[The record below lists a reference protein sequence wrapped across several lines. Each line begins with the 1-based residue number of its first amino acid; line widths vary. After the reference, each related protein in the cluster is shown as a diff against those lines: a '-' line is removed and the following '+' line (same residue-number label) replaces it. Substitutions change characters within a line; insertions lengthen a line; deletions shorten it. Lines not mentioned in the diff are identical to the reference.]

1 MGHVRFW
8 RSIFSWVPVTPPLL
22 ISFQVGQAESVLSSL
37 QALKASKDTWQQHG
51 SKTGGFETHGCFLTL
66 KKAESQNRKT
76 TWRHHDLYG

>member
-51 SKTGGFETHGCFLTL
+51 FDPEQVGL
-66 KKAESQNRKT
+66 KPWVFFDSVKR
-76 TWRHHDLYG
+76 G